1 MKVWVVEKI
10 DEWSGKV
17 DTQIALYD
25 SKEKAIKQMEQWK
38 DDDFKFIDDVRELI
52 KDGNEDCTVIETETS
67 FYCYDSINF
76 DGKTINVYETEV
88 L

>member
-1 MKVWVVEKI
+1 MKIWIVEII
-10 DEWSGKV
+10 DEWDGQV

-38 DDDFKFIDDVRELI
+38 EDDWQFINDVKEII
-52 KDGNEDCTVIETETS
+52 KDGNEDCTITEEETY
-67 FYCYDSINF
+67 FYCYDALNF
-76 DGKTINVYETEV
+76 DSKTITITEQEV

>member
-10 DEWSGKV
+10 DEWDGQV
-17 DTQIALYD
+17 DTQTALFD

-38 DDDFKFIDDVRELI
+38 DDDWQFINDVKEII
-52 KDGNEDCTVIETETS
+52 KDGNLDCELFDEELY
-67 FYCYDSINF
+67 FYCYDGYNF
-76 DGKTINVYETEV
+76 DAKTITIKEMEV

>member
-10 DEWSGKV
+10 DEWSGQV
-17 DTQIALYD
+17 DTQTALFD

-38 DDDFKFIDDVRELI
+38 EDDWQFINDIRELI
-52 KDGNEDCTVIETETS
+52 KDGNEDCTIIETEKS
-67 FYCYDSINF
+67 FYCYDGINF

>member
-10 DEWSGKV
+10 DEWDGQV
-17 DTQIALYD
+17 DTQTALYD

-38 DDDFKFIDDVRELI
+38 DDDYKFIEDVKELI
-52 KDGNEDCTVIETETS
+52 KDGNEDCLFDEKELS
-67 FYCYDSINF
+67 FYCYDGLNF
-76 DGKTINVYETEV
+76 DSKTIIITEMEV

>member
-10 DEWSGKV
+10 DEWDGQV
-17 DTQIALYD
+17 DTQTALYD

-38 DDDFKFIDDVRELI
+38 EDDFKFIDDVREII
-52 KDGNEDCTVIETETS
+52 KDGNLDSHIDEEELY
-67 FYCYDSINF
+67 FYCYDGLNF
-76 DGKTINVYETEV
+76 DAKTISIHEMEV

>member
-10 DEWSGKV
+10 DEWDGQV
-17 DTQIALYD
+17 DTQTALYD

-38 DDDFKFIDDVRELI
+38 EDDHQFINDVRELI
-52 KDGNEDCTVIETETS
+52 EDGNADCEFDEEELY
-67 FYCYDSINF
+67 FYCYDGLNF
-76 DGKTINVYETEV
+76 DAKTITIHETEV

>member
-10 DEWSGKV
+10 DEWSGIV
-17 DTQIALYD
+17 DTQTALFD

-38 DDDFKFIDDVRELI
+38 ADDSKFIDDIKEII
-52 KDGNEDCTVIETETS
+52 KDGNEDCTIIETEKS
-67 FYCYDSINF
+67 FYCYDAINF
-76 DGKTINVYETEV
+76 NGKTINVYETEV

>member
-10 DEWSGKV
+10 DEWSGQV
-17 DTQIALYD
+17 DTQTALFD

-38 DDDFKFIDDVRELI
+38 DDDFKFIDDIKELI
-52 KDGNEDCTVIETETS
+52 KDGNEDCNIIEDETS
-67 FYCYDSINF
+67 FYCYDGINF
-76 DGKTINVYETEV
+76 DSKTITVYETEV